1 VPKADGQNRGLKV
14 ELTHLD
20 EKGRARMVDVT
31 SKEVSLREARAEAF
45 IHMKPET
52 LKRIYEGGIEK
63 GDVLAVGRLGGI
75 MGAKKT
81 WELIPL
87 CHPLEI
93 SLVEVDF
100 EPIFD
105 AGILRVETRVKVWG
119 RTGAEMEAMVGG
131 AVACLAVYD
140 MIKAV
145 DRQAVIRNLRL
156 IEKSGG
162 KSGHFKAQ
170 NYRGEVVAVN
180 LSEQKGMPKRNVK
193 EAILEKGYGIL
204 GDAHSHSE
212 RPLSIF
218 PLEAL
223 ALAPKEVLES
233 LKEGEYSENLT
244 IRGIPLEELRVGRVL
259 KIGEAL
265 VGITQI
271 GKGKL
276 EPSGR
281 PWIVSR
287 EGRFGRTLE
296 GGKVKIG
303 DKVELL

>member
-1 VPKADGQNRGLKV
+1 V
-14 ELTHLD
+14 EFTHLD

-31 SKEVSLREARAEAF
+31 LKEVSLREARAEAF
-45 IHMKPET
+45 VHMKPET
-52 LKRIYEGGIEK
+52 LKKIYEGEVEK

-93 SLVEVDF
+93 SLVEVNF
-100 EPIFD
+100 EPLFE

-131 AVACLAVYD
+131 AMACLAIYD
-140 MIKAV
+140 MIKAI
-145 DRQAVIRNLRL
+145 DRQAFVRGLRL

-162 KSGHFKAQ
+162 KSGHFKAPS
-170 NYRGEVVAVN
+170 YVGEVLAVN
-180 LSEQKGMPKRNVK
+180 LAEQKGMPKRNVK
-193 EAILEKGYGIL
+193 EAILEKGYGLL

-218 PLEAL
+218 PIEAL
-223 ALAPKEVLES
+223 AFAPKEVLES

-244 IRGIPLEELRVGRVL
+244 IRGIPLEELRVGRRL
-259 KIGEAL
+259 RIGEAL
-265 VGITQI
+265 VEITQI

-287 EGRFGRTLE
+287 EGRFGVVLE
-296 GGKVKIG
+296 GGRVKVG
-303 DKVELL
+303 DRVELL